1 MNIINQRILPILLF
15 FCLTIQKNTL
25 AQEHQTID
33 IIRKTIQT
41 TVKDSL
47 IKLSKNTYAIIANDG
62 GMAGNILVYECKTG
76 FIIIDDQWDE
86 LNSKVTDLLKT
97 ISSKPIIYILNSHFH
112 FDHTD
117 GNKALG
123 KTGIK
128 IIAHDNLRKRL
139 LSDQSVAPPTDM
151 IQKKYP
157 FYALPYITFSDS
169 LTLHEE
175 GEDIKIFH
183 VNNAHTD
190 TDSFIEFENDNV
202 YHTGDVFVRY
212 GFPFIDDNNGG
223 NIFGI
228 IKSVN
233 ELIARTN
240 DSTIIIPGHGP
251 ISHKKDLIVYRN
263 NLQLIVNR
271 IKDGILNNLTVEQ
284 IEQKNPT
291 KGINWWNGYFVTS
304 RIYKMVKA
312 SL

>member
-1 MNIINQRILPILLF
+1 MIPKKAFFAVFVFLFIL
-15 FCLTIQKNTL
+15 KNTN
-25 AQEHQTID
+25 AQKHQTID
-33 IIRKTIQT
+33 DIRKTIQK

-47 IKLSKNTYAIIANDG
+47 VKLSSNTYAIIAD
-62 GMAGNILVYECKTG
+62 GMAGNILVYESKTG
-76 FIIIDDQWDE
+76 FIIVDDQWDE
-86 LNSKVTDLLKT
+86 LNSTITNLLKT
-97 ISSKPIIYILNSHFH
+97 ISLKPILYILNTHFH

-117 GNKALG
+117 GNKAFG

-139 LSDQSVAPPTDM
+139 LSDQHVAPPTDV

-157 FYALPYITFSDS
+157 FSALPYITFSDS

-175 GEDIKIFH
+175 GEDIKLFH

-223 NIFGI
+223 NILGI
-228 IKSVN
+228 IKAVN
-233 ELIARTN
+233 GLIERSN

-263 NLQLIVNR
+263 NLQLIVDR
-271 IKDGILNNLTVEQ
+271 FKEGILNNLTVEQ
-284 IEQKNPT
+284 IEEKKPT
-291 KGINWWNGYFVTS
+291 KGINWWIGYYVTS
-304 RIYKMVKA
+304 RVYNMVKA
-312 SL
+312 GL

>member
-1 MNIINQRILPILLF
+1 MIPKKAFFAVFVFLFIL
-15 FCLTIQKNTL
+15 KNTN

-33 IIRKTIQT
+33 DIRKTIQK

-47 IKLSKNTYAIIANDG
+47 VKLSSNTYAIIAD
-62 GMAGNILVYECKTG
+62 GMAGNILVYESKTG
-76 FIIIDDQWDE
+76 FIIVDDQWDE
-86 LNSKVTDLLKT
+86 LNSTITNLLKT
-97 ISSKPIIYILNSHFH
+97 ISLKPILYILNTHFH

-117 GNKALG
+117 GNNAFG

-139 LSDQSVAPPTDM
+139 LSDQHVAPPTDV

-157 FYALPYITFSDS
+157 FSALPYITFSDS

-223 NIFGI
+223 NILGI
-228 IKSVN
+228 IKAVN
-233 ELIARTN
+233 GLIERSN

-263 NLQLIVNR
+263 NLQLIVDR
-271 IKDGILNNLTVEQ
+271 FKDGILNNLTVEQ
-284 IEQKNPT
+284 IEEKKPA
-291 KGINWWNGYFVTS
+291 KGINWWIGYFVTS
-304 RIYKMVKA
+304 RVYNMVKA
-312 SL
+312 GL